1 MGVVSV
7 FLSVLASFRGTVQH
21 GLPLEIGD
29 TVQILEKCEGTVSQE
44 LFYRRSTSQQGGGAH
59 ASRLTSC
66 LRRSRNNP
74 SSGMPLME
82 RRPFVPMWNVK
93 N

>member
-29 TVQILEKCEGTVSQE
+29 TVQILEKCEGTVSLE
-44 LFYRRSTSQQGGGAH
+44 LFFLSREQNEARLNGGRA
-59 ASRLTSC
+59 R
-66 LRRSRNNP
+66 
-74 SSGMPLME
+74 
-82 RRPFVPMWNVK
+82 VPPHFLSEAQPE
-93 N
+93 

>member
-29 TVQILEKCEGTVSQE
+29 TVQILEKCEGTVSLE
-44 LFYRRSTSQQGGGAH
+44 LFFYRRSKNEARLNGGEGGGRTRP
-59 ASRLTSC
+59 ASL
-66 LRRSRNNP
+66 P
-74 SSGMPLME
+74 
-82 RRPFVPMWNVK
+82 V
-93 N
+93 